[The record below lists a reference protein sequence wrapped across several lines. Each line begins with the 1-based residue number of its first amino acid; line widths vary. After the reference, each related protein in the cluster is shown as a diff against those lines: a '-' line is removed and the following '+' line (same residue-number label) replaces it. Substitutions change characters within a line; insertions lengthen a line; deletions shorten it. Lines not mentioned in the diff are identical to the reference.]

1 MAYVYNLQTTSS
13 GFTPYY
19 SGAYYYA
26 EEAFKNGGAW
36 YDASNPSGIDEG
48 FVVAMSTGSGYIKPY
63 LEASDLNHITLS
75 PLYPTGDGTY
85 TINPGVGSGDV
96 RGTGVG
102 YSGTVGVGAG
112 LQPLSGDT
120 TYYHG
125 LYSRIKRIAGSVV
138 GGSGLV
144 GIGTTAGDWPNLGYY
159 SGVFTTDRVRHQF
172 KAEYNTGTQSG
183 SGVYVGSDVSLRIGI
198 VDRAGNQ
205 INNLET
211 SPFISGG
218 LNIDLTTVPQSPA
231 TTVVENWQ
239 TDYQTTTVNVT
250 SADLRNAFGDDRK
263 DFGIRWRGT
272 SDIGEGITGI
282 YFLYNNDP
290 PEIKSIT
297 WKDGNG
303 KFTDESPSNF
313 KSPNPSA
320 QNATALTSHQT
331 VNTTEKSKG
340 IVEATVTFDGQDWA
354 DIQYLEL
361 YGYQSTDEN
370 TTIPLNAENLLK
382 RFEVQQTKIQ
392 TFEIPKSAGVKS
404 DVPFYYLWVP
414 RNHAGKAGKTFKSGP
429 YTLPSIALG
438 RDPIVYNAGSEV
450 TNQKVNGCF
459 TVFDCLKV
467 EAKDVATPYLLVNG
481 DAKGSSSS
489 HGDRLTLGGV
499 PYLLSGD
506 SPSSSNTFVT
516 SAAFGTSN
524 GVLTLTRNDA
534 GTVTVDLDGRY
545 QDELTFGISAGNVT
559 KVGSAGLSDND
570 FIRVDGTTY
579 EGRSASD
586 VRGDLS
592 LGSLALLS
600 AVDAD
605 SVTVSNLEVDNFKAS
620 AIVLEAEGIGSHD
633 NDTSLPTSAAVKDYV
648 DNTVIPDTNTYV
660 TSAAFGTSNGV
671 LTLTRNDAATVT
683 VDLDGRYQDEITS
696 SNRLN
701 ANLISAGSVS
711 NTEFDYLDGVTS
723 AIQTQLDG
731 KQATL
736 TFGIASD
743 NVLQSNGTMA
753 DNEFLKVDGTKI
765 EGRSTSEVKTDL
777 SLNNVE
783 NTALST
789 FAGSTNI
796 TTLGSISAGE
806 WNGTAIADAYIS
818 SASTW
823 NAKQDAINASN
834 RLNANLVSAGSVSN
848 TEFDYLDGVTSA
860 IQTQL
865 DSKQAT
871 LTFGIADTNA
881 VKIDGSASDDQ
892 YARFTANGIEGRSAS
907 NVRSDLSLGSLATL
921 SAVDADSVTVSN
933 LEVDNFK
940 ATTIVT
946 ESEGIAS
953 NDNDTTIPTSAAVK
967 DYVDSNDGNIYV
979 SSAAFGTDDGVL
991 TLTRTD
997 SATVTVDLDGRYQDE
1012 ITSSNRLNANL
1023 ISAGSV
1029 SNTEFDYIDGV
1040 TSNIQTQLDA
1050 KQATINSSNRLNAN
1064 LISAGSVSN
1073 TEFDYLDGVTSA
1085 IQTQLN
1091 AKQDSLTFGIA
1102 TDNVLQSNGT
1112 MADNEFL
1119 KVDGT
1124 KIEGRSATELLGDL
1138 SLNTELQNLDANEID
1153 YLEALYATDVTST
1166 EFDYLDGVTSNIQ
1179 TQLDSKQASLTF
1191 GISNTNAVKIDSAS
1205 VADDQYARFTSNGLE
1220 GRSASDVRSD
1230 LSLGSLATL
1239 SAVDADSVTVSNLEV
1254 DNFKAATIVTESEGI
1269 ASNDNDTTIPTS
1281 AAVKDYVDNTVIPD
1295 TNTFVTGASFGTSDG
1310 VVTLSRNDGAT
1321 VTVDLDGKYQ
1331 DEITSSNRLN
1341 ANLISA
1347 GSVSNTEF
1355 DYIDGVTSNIQTQL
1369 DGKQASLTFGIASDN
1384 VLQSNGTMADNEF
1397 LKVDGTKIEG
1407 RSATE
1412 MLGDLSL
1419 NTELQNLSAN
1429 EIDYLEA
1436 LYATDVTS
1444 TEFDYLDGVTSN
1456 IQTQLDG
1463 KQASLTFGISNTN
1476 AVKIDSAS
1484 VADDQFARFTSNGLE
1499 GRAAS
1504 DVRSDLSLGSLAT
1517 LSAVDADSVTVSN
1530 LEVDNFKAATIVTE
1544 SEGIASNDNDT
1555 TIPTSAAVKD
1565 YVDSNDGNI
1574 YVSSAAFGTD
1584 DGVLTL
1590 TRTDSA
1596 TVTVDLDGRYQD
1608 EITSSNRLNANLI
1621 SAGSVSNTEFD
1632 YIDGVTSNIQT
1643 QLDAKQATIDS
1654 SNRLNANLI
1663 SAGSVSNTEFDY
1675 IDGVTSSIQT
1685 QLDGKQATLTF
1696 GISNTNAVKIDGSP
1710 SDDQFAKF
1718 TADGLEGRSASNVR
1732 SDLSLGSLA
1741 TLSAVDADSVTVSN
1755 LEVDNFKATTI
1766 VTESEGIG
1774 SNDNDT
1780 TIPTSA
1786 AVKDYVDNTVIPDTN
1801 TFITGAS
1808 FGTSDGIVTLSRND
1822 GATVTVDIDGRY
1834 QDDITASNRL
1844 NANLIGSDGNVSN
1857 TEFGYLNGVT
1867 SAIQTQL
1874 DAKQASLTFG
1884 ISNTNAVKID
1894 SSSVADDEYARFTS
1908 AGLES
1913 RSVSEMLG
1921 DLSLDTELQ
1930 NLSSAEIDYLEALY
1944 ATDVTSAEFDY
1955 LDGVTSNIQTQLDA
1969 KQASL
1974 SFGISTDN
1982 VLQSNGTMADNEFLK
1997 VDGTKIEGRSTSEV
2011 KTDLSL
2017 NNVENTAISTFA
2029 GSANITTLGSIT
2041 AGEWGGT
2048 AIADAYI
2055 SSASTW
2061 NAKQDALT
2069 FGIANTNAVKIDGSP
2084 SDDQFARFTSNGL
2097 EGRSASNVRSD
2108 LSLGSL
2114 ATLSAVDADS
2124 VTVSNLEVDNFKASA
2139 IVTESEGIG
2148 SNDNDTSVPT
2158 SAAVKDYVDN
2168 TVIPDTNTFVT
2179 GASFGTSDGVLT
2191 LSRNDA
2197 GTVAVDL
2204 DGKYEDA
2211 ITSSNRLSATLI
2223 GANGNVSNTEYGYL
2237 NGVTSAIQT
2246 QLDAKQASL
2255 TFGISNTNAVKIDSS
2270 SVADDEYAR
2279 FTANGL
2285 ESRSATEILGDLSLD
2300 TELQN
2305 LSSAEIDYLE
2315 ALYATDVTSTEFD
2328 YLDGVTSNIQTQL
2341 DAKQASLTFGISTD
2355 NVLRSDGTMAD
2366 NEFLKVNGTKIE
2378 GRSTSEVKTDLS
2390 LNNVENTAI
2399 STFAGSA
2406 NITTLGSITAGEW
2419 GGTSIADA
2427 YISSASTWNAKQ
2439 DAINSSNRLSAT
2451 LIGAN
2456 GNISNTEYG
2465 YLNGVSSN
2473 IQTQLDA
2480 KQASLTFGIADT
2492 NAVKIDGSPSDDQYA
2507 RFTANGIEGRSAA
2520 NLLSDLSLDSELQNL
2535 SSAEIDY
2542 LEALYA
2548 TDVTSTEFDYLD
2560 GVSSNIQT
2568 QLDAKQATISASSR
2582 LNANLIGDGSI
2593 SNTEFDYLDG
2603 VSSNIQ
2609 NQLNAKQASLTFG
2622 ISNTNAVKIDSAS
2635 VADDEYARFTADG
2648 LESRSASE
2656 VRSDLS
2662 LGSLATLSAVDAD
2675 SITVSNLEVDNFKA
2689 ATIVTESEGI
2699 ASNDNDTTIPTSA
2712 AVKDYVTNTV
2722 IPDTNT
2728 YVTSAA
2734 FGTSNG
2740 VLTLTRND
2748 AATVTVDLD
2757 GKYQDEI
2764 TSSSRLNANLISA
2777 GSVSNTEFDYI
2788 DGVTSNIQT
2797 QLDAKQASLTF
2808 GISNTNAVKIDSAS
2822 VTDDEYAKFTANG
2835 LESRSVSEV
2844 LSDLSLDSELQNL
2857 SSAEIDYLEAIYAT
2871 DVTST
2876 EFDYLDGVTSNIQT
2890 QLDAKQATISA
2901 SSRLS
2906 ATLVGANGNVSNT
2919 EFGYLNGVTSAIQTQ
2934 LDAKQATIGDGDLT
2948 IARTDGLQTALDAK
2962 QATIDSSSRLSAT
2975 LVGANGNISN
2985 TEFGYLNGVTSAIQT
3000 QLDAKQASITFG
3012 ISDGNVAK
3020 CGGSVADNDFLRI
3033 DGTEVEGLTAAEV
3046 KTALSL
3052 NNVENTAISTF
3063 AGSTNI
3069 TTLGSISNGEWNG
3082 TAIADGYI
3090 SSASTWNAKQDALS
3104 FGISTNNVLRSDGT
3118 MADNEFLKVAGTQ
3131 IEGRSAT
3138 ELLGDLS
3145 LNTELQNLSAN
3156 EIDYL
3161 EALYAT
3167 DVTSTEFDYLDGV
3180 SSNIQT
3186 QLDAKQASLTFGISN
3201 TNAVKIDSS
3210 SVADNEYA
3218 RFTANGLESR
3228 SSTEMLGD
3236 LSLDSELQNL
3246 SSAEIDYLEA
3256 LYATDVTSTEF
3267 DYLDGVSSN
3276 IQTQLD
3282 AKQATISASAR
3293 LNANLIGD
3301 GSISNTEFDYLDGV
3315 SSNVQNQLD
3324 AKQASLTFGISNTN
3338 AVKIDSSSVADD
3350 EYARFTANGLESRS
3364 TSEVR
3369 GDIDAQETIDASN
3382 RLSATLVG
3390 ANGNVSNTEYGYL
3403 NGVTSAIQTQLDAKQ
3418 ATIGDGDLTIARTDG
3433 LQTAL
3438 DAKQATI
3445 DSSSR
3450 LSATLVGAN
3459 GNVSNTEY
3467 GYLNGVT
3474 SAIQTQ
3480 LNAKQASLSFG
3491 ISSDNVLRSNGTM
3504 SDNEFL
3510 KVDGTK
3516 IEGRSTSEVKTDLGL
3531 STSSTVQFG
3540 SLGLGGAG
3548 YNKLDVS
3555 GGVAIG
3561 ASYISSSAPSNG
3573 LLVQG
3578 NVGIGTNYPSYAL
3591 HVNGSIVG
3599 SYKSFL
3605 IDHPSKEGKKLMHG
3619 CIEGPEL
3626 AVYFRGKS
3634 NLNLIKAPDYWEGL
3648 VDIDSMTVELTA
3660 IGANQNLYVSSIA
3673 ENGDVTVDSNT
3684 DEPLNYFY
3692 AVYAERKDV
3701 KKLEV
3706 EIDIEEEEPVTVD
3719 GTQPEAIADE
3729 EEVSEEEDSPQ
3740 E

>member
-1 MAYVYNLQTTSS
+1 MAVTGVYNLQTTSS

-19 SGAYYYA
+19 ESGYVSAV
-26 EEAFKNGGAW
+26 ENLKNGGAW
-36 YDASNPSGIDEG
+36 YDASSPSGIHDG
-48 FVVAMSTGSGYIKPY
+48 FVVAMSESTGNLKEILLP
-63 LEASDLNHITLS
+63 ADIPNITFS
-75 PLYPTGDGTY
+75 PLYPTGGAGTY
-85 TINPGVGSGDV
+85 ILNESATSGDV
-96 RGTGVG
+96 RGTGIG

-112 LQPLSGDT
+112 LQPLSANTD
-120 TYYHG
+120 YFHG
-125 LYSRIKRIAGSVV
+125 LYARVTGAAGISTMT
-138 GGSGLV
+138 SGLV
-144 GIGTTAGDWPNLGYY
+144 GVGTNASAWTTSGYY
-159 SGVFTTDRVRHQF
+159 TGSFTTDKVRHQF
-172 KAEYNTGTQSG
+172 KAVYNTGTQSG
-183 SGVYVGSDVSLRIGI
+183 SGIYVGTPTVRVGI
-198 VDRAGNQ
+198 IDRGGNPV
-205 INNLET
+205 NNMET

-218 LNIDLTTVPQSPA
+218 LSIDLTTVPPSPV
-231 TTVVENWQ
+231 TTVVENWK
-239 TDYQTTTVNVT
+239 TDYQSTTVTVT
-250 SADLRNAFGDDRK
+250 NEDLRNAFADDTK
-263 DFGIRWRGT
+263 DFGIRWRGAADDGST
-272 SDIGEGITGI
+272 FTGI

-297 WKDGNG
+297 WKDSAGT
-303 KFTDESPSNF
+303 FTDQSPSNF
-313 KSPNPSA
+313 HAPPASES
-320 QNATALTSHQT
+320 NAKDLTNHQT
-331 VNTTEKSKG
+331 VNTTQKSKG
-340 IVEATVTFDGQDWA
+340 IVEATVTFDHQAWA

-361 YGYQSTDEN
+361 YGYQSASEN
-370 TTIPLNAENLLK
+370 LNIPLNAKNLIK

-392 TFEIPKSAGVKS
+392 KFEIPRSAGVKS
-404 DVPFYYLWVP
+404 DVPYYYIWVP
-414 RNHAGKAGKTFKSGP
+414 RNHAGKAGKKFRSGP

-467 EAKDVATPYLLVNG
+467 ESKNSVTPYLLVNG

-506 SPSSSNTFVT
+506 SPSSSDTYVT
-516 SAAFGTSN
+516 SAAFGTSD

-545 QDELTFGISAGNVT
+545 QEELTFGISSGNVT
-559 KVGSAGLSDND
+559 KVGGGGLSDDD
-570 FIRVDGTTY
+570 FVRVNGTTY

-605 SVTVSNLEVDNFKAS
+605 SVTVSNLEVDNFKDS
-620 AIVLEAEGIGSHD
+620 AIVTESEGISSHD

-660 TSAAFGTSNGV
+660 TGAAFGTSNGV

-723 AIQTQLDG
+723 AIQTQINA
-731 KQATL
+731 KQDTL

-789 FAGSTNI
+789 WAGSSNI
-796 TTLGSISAGE
+796 TTVGSITAGE
-806 WNGTAIADAYIS
+806 WAGTAIADAYIS

-823 NAKQDAINASN
+823 NAKQDAITASN

-881 VKIDGSASDDQ
+881 VKIDGSPSDDQ

-940 ATTIVT
+940 AT
-946 ESEGIAS
+946 
-953 NDNDTTIPTSAAVK
+953 
-967 DYVDSNDGNIYV
+967 
-979 SSAAFGTDDGVL
+979 
-991 TLTRTD
+991 
-997 SATVTVDLDGRYQDE
+997 
-1012 ITSSNRLNANL
+1012 
-1023 ISAGSV
+1023 
-1029 SNTEFDYIDGV
+1029 
-1040 TSNIQTQLDA
+1040 
-1050 KQATINSSNRLNAN
+1050 
-1064 LISAGSVSN
+1064 
-1073 TEFDYLDGVTSA
+1073 
-1085 IQTQLN
+1085 
-1091 AKQDSLTFGIA
+1091 
-1102 TDNVLQSNGT
+1102 
-1112 MADNEFL
+1112 
-1119 KVDGT
+1119 
-1124 KIEGRSATELLGDL
+1124 
-1138 SLNTELQNLDANEID
+1138 
-1153 YLEALYATDVTST
+1153 
-1166 EFDYLDGVTSNIQ
+1166 
-1179 TQLDSKQASLTF
+1179 
-1191 GISNTNAVKIDSAS
+1191 
-1205 VADDQYARFTSNGLE
+1205 
-1220 GRSASDVRSD
+1220 
-1230 LSLGSLATL
+1230 
-1239 SAVDADSVTVSNLEV
+1239 
-1254 DNFKAATIVTESEGI
+1254 TIVTESEGI

-1369 DGKQASLTFGIASDN
+1369 DAKQATINSSNRLNANLISAGSVSNTEFDYLDGVTSAIQTQLDAKQDSLTFGIATDN
-1384 VLQSNGTMADNEF
+1384 VLQSNGAMADNEF

-1412 MLGDLSL
+1412 LLGDLSL

-1463 KQASLTFGISNTN
+1463 KQASLTFGI
-1476 AVKIDSAS
+1476 
-1484 VADDQFARFTSNGLE
+1484 AD
-1499 GRAAS
+1499 
-1504 DVRSDLSLGSLAT
+1504 
-1517 LSAVDADSVTVSN
+1517 
-1530 LEVDNFKAATIVTE
+1530 
-1544 SEGIASNDNDT
+1544 
-1555 TIPTSAAVKD
+1555 
-1565 YVDSNDGNI
+1565 
-1574 YVSSAAFGTD
+1574 
-1584 DGVLTL
+1584 
-1590 TRTDSA
+1590 
-1596 TVTVDLDGRYQD
+1596 
-1608 EITSSNRLNANLI
+1608 
-1621 SAGSVSNTEFD
+1621 
-1632 YIDGVTSNIQT
+1632 
-1643 QLDAKQATIDS
+1643 
-1654 SNRLNANLI
+1654 
-1663 SAGSVSNTEFDY
+1663 
-1675 IDGVTSSIQT
+1675 
-1685 QLDGKQATLTF
+1685 
-1696 GISNTNAVKIDGSP
+1696 TNAVKIDGSP
-1710 SDDQFAKF
+1710 SDDQFARF
-1718 TADGLEGRSASNVR
+1718 TSNGLEGRSASNVR

-1808 FGTSDGIVTLSRND
+1808 FGTSDGVITLSRND
-1822 GATVTVDIDGRY
+1822 GVTVTVDIDGRY

-1913 RSVSEMLG
+1913 RSVSDMLG
-1921 DLSLDTELQ
+1921 DLSLDAELQ

-1944 ATDVTSAEFDY
+1944 ATDVTSTEFDY

-1974 SFGISTDN
+1974 TFGISNTNAVKIDSAS
-1982 VLQSNGTMADNEFLK
+1982 VADDQYARFTSNGL
-1997 VDGTKIEGRSTSEV
+1997 EGRSTSDV

-2017 NNVENTAISTFA
+2017 NNVENTALSTWG
-2029 GSANITTLGSIT
+2029 GSSNITSLGSIT
-2041 AGEWGGT
+2041 AGEWAGT

-2061 NAKQDALT
+2061 NAKQDAITSSNRLNANLISAGSVSNTEFDYIDGVTSNIQTQLDGKQATLT
-2069 FGIANTNAVKIDGSP
+2069 FGISNTNAVKIDGSP
-2084 SDDQFARFTSNGL
+2084 SDDQFARFTADGL

-2139 IVTESEGIG
+2139 IVTESEGIS

-2197 GTVAVDL
+2197 GTVTVDL

-2211 ITSSNRLSATLI
+2211 ITASNRLSATLI

-2237 NGVTSAIQT
+2237 NGVTSA
-2246 QLDAKQASL
+2246 
-2255 TFGISNTNAVKIDSS
+2255 
-2270 SVADDEYAR
+2270 
-2279 FTANGL
+2279 
-2285 ESRSATEILGDLSLD
+2285 
-2300 TELQN
+2300 
-2305 LSSAEIDYLE
+2305 
-2315 ALYATDVTSTEFD
+2315 
-2328 YLDGVTSNIQTQL
+2328 
-2341 DAKQASLTFGISTD
+2341 
-2355 NVLRSDGTMAD
+2355 
-2366 NEFLKVNGTKIE
+2366 
-2378 GRSTSEVKTDLS
+2378 
-2390 LNNVENTAI
+2390 
-2399 STFAGSA
+2399 
-2406 NITTLGSITAGEW
+2406 
-2419 GGTSIADA
+2419 
-2427 YISSASTWNAKQ
+2427 
-2439 DAINSSNRLSAT
+2439 
-2451 LIGAN
+2451 
-2456 GNISNTEYG
+2456 
-2465 YLNGVSSN
+2465 

-2582 LNANLIGDGSI
+2582 LNANLI
-2593 SNTEFDYLDG
+2593 
-2603 VSSNIQ
+2603 
-2609 NQLNAKQASLTFG
+2609 
-2622 ISNTNAVKIDSAS
+2622 
-2635 VADDEYARFTADG
+2635 
-2648 LESRSASE
+2648 
-2656 VRSDLS
+2656 
-2662 LGSLATLSAVDAD
+2662 
-2675 SITVSNLEVDNFKA
+2675 
-2689 ATIVTESEGI
+2689 
-2699 ASNDNDTTIPTSA
+2699 
-2712 AVKDYVTNTV
+2712 
-2722 IPDTNT
+2722 
-2728 YVTSAA
+2728 
-2734 FGTSNG
+2734 
-2740 VLTLTRND
+2740 
-2748 AATVTVDLD
+2748 
-2757 GKYQDEI
+2757 
-2764 TSSSRLNANLISA
+2764 SA
-2777 GSVSNTEFDYI
+2777 GSVSNTEFDYL
-2788 DGVTSNIQT
+2788 DGVTSAIQT

-2822 VTDDEYAKFTANG
+2822 VADNEYARFTANG
-2835 LESRSVSEV
+2835 LESRSVSDM
-2844 LSDLSLDSELQNL
+2844 LGDLSLDSELQNL

-2890 QLDAKQATISA
+2890 QLDAKQASLTFGISNTNAVKIDSASVADDEFAKFTANGLEGRSATQVLGDLSLDTELQNLDSDEIDYLEALYATDVTSTEFDYLDGVTSNIQTQLDAKQATIDA

-2934 LDAKQATIGDGDLT
+2934 LDAKQA
-2948 IARTDGLQTALDAK
+2948 
-2962 QATIDSSSRLSAT
+2962 SLS
-2975 LVGANGNISN
+2975 
-2985 TEFGYLNGVTSAIQT
+2985 
-3000 QLDAKQASITFG
+3000 FG
-3012 ISDGNVAK
+3012 ISTDNVLQSN
-3020 CGGSVADNDFLRI
+3020 GTMSDNEFLKV
-3033 DGTEVEGLTAAEV
+3033 DGTKIEGRSATEV
-3046 KTALSL
+3046 KSDLSL
-3052 NNVENTAISTF
+3052 NNVENTALSTWG
-3063 AGSTNI
+3063 GSTNI
-3069 TTLGSISNGEWNG
+3069 ATVGSITNGEWNA
-3082 TAIADGYI
+3082 TAIGDSYI
-3090 SSASTWNAKQDALS
+3090 SSASTWNGKQD
-3104 FGISTNNVLRSDGT
+3104 
-3118 MADNEFLKVAGTQ
+3118 
-3131 IEGRSAT
+3131 
-3138 ELLGDLS
+3138 
-3145 LNTELQNLSAN
+3145 
-3156 EIDYL
+3156 EIN
-3161 EALYAT
+3161 
-3167 DVTSTEFDYLDGV
+3167 S
-3180 SSNIQT
+3180 
-3186 QLDAKQASLTFGISN
+3186 
-3201 TNAVKIDSS
+3201 
-3210 SVADNEYA
+3210 
-3218 RFTANGLESR
+3218 
-3228 SSTEMLGD
+3228 
-3236 LSLDSELQNL
+3236 
-3246 SSAEIDYLEA
+3246 
-3256 LYATDVTSTEF
+3256 
-3267 DYLDGVSSN
+3267 
-3276 IQTQLD
+3276 
-3282 AKQATISASAR
+3282 
-3293 LNANLIGD
+3293 
-3301 GSISNTEFDYLDGV
+3301 
-3315 SSNVQNQLD
+3315 
-3324 AKQASLTFGISNTN
+3324 
-3338 AVKIDSSSVADD
+3338 
-3350 EYARFTANGLESRS
+3350 
-3364 TSEVR
+3364 
-3369 GDIDAQETIDASN
+3369 SN

-3403 NGVTSAIQTQLDAKQ
+3403 DGVTSAIQTQLD
-3418 ATIGDGDLTIARTDG
+3418 DRY
-3433 LQTAL
+3433 
-3438 DAKQATI
+3438 
-3445 DSSSR
+3445 
-3450 LSATLVGAN
+3450 
-3459 GNVSNTEY
+3459 TE
-3467 GYLNGVT
+3467 
-3474 SAIQTQ
+3474 SEMEEI
-3480 LNAKQASLSFG
+3480 
-3491 ISSDNVLRSNGTM
+3491 
-3504 SDNEFL
+3504 
-3510 KVDGTK
+3510 
-3516 IEGRSTSEVKTDLGL
+3516 IEH
-3531 STSSTVQFG
+3531 
-3540 SLGLGGAG
+3540 
-3548 YNKLDVS
+3548 
-3555 GGVAIG
+3555 
-3561 ASYISSSAPSNG
+3561 SYIS
-3573 LLVQG
+3573 
-3578 NVGIGTNYPSYAL
+3578 
-3591 HVNGSIVG
+3591 
-3599 SYKSFL
+3599 
-3605 IDHPSKEGKKLMHG
+3605 KETASD
-3619 CIEGPEL
+3619 L
-3626 AVYFRGKS
+3626 AVGWYTIATNTGNRAVARFGVW
-3634 NLNLIKAPDYWEGL
+3634 DT
-3648 VDIDSMTVELTA
+3648 DSSRHQSV
-3660 IGANQNLYVSSIA
+3660 I
-3673 ENGDVTVDSNT
+3673 
-3684 DEPLNYFY
+3684 FY
-3692 AVYAERKDV
+3692 AALV
-3701 KKLEV
+3701 LS
-3706 EIDIEEEEPVTVD
+3706 VT
-3719 GTQPEAIADE
+3719 
-3729 EEVSEEEDSPQ
+3729 
-3740 E
+3740 